1 MVFAL
6 FLGVFTGSP
15 QGAVHSCEDGLDNDG
30 DGLIDALD
38 ADCLMSGPGFPSEN
52 GWNVCPFGVGCGS
65 FPFGFQC
72 ADGLD
77 NDGDGWIDHEDS
89 VFNENALAPSCDN
102 NGDLTE

>member
-1 MVFAL
+1 MTGRGQKNAGPLAALMVFAL

-15 QGAVHSCEDGLDNDG
+15 QGAVHSCE
-30 DGLIDALD
+30 
-38 ADCLMSGPGFPSEN
+38 
-52 GWNVCPFGVGCGS
+52 
-65 FPFGFQC
+65 
-72 ADGLD
+72 DGLD